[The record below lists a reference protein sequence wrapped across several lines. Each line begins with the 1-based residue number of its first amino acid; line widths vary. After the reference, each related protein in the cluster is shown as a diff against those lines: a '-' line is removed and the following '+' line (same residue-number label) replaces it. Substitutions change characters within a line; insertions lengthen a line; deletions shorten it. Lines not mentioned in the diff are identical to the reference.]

1 MRHNNLTI
9 EKAFVS
15 LTFVFVLSTSFTY
28 TVKAND
34 FDDNY
39 EYDYELYNSLSEL
52 EQKDKK
58 VLEKLNALDKRSMS
72 GNVFQ
77 AGVVQFTY
85 GTSIPTIVCAVL
97 EITDISLE
105 KGERILSVQ
114 IGDGARWSIESAIS
128 GSYENS
134 VEHIIVKPL
143 DIALKT
149 SLLIATDRRTYHLR
163 LKSSKADFMPAV
175 KFYYPNQALE
185 STNSF
190 ELLKRQRQEPSS
202 MQYANYDRKPN
213 QEALQKVSFN
223 QNSKGKVSK
232 KANRQYI
239 FNLKGDR
246 KVVPINAYTDGQK
259 TYIQMAKNSKADFMP
274 NLSLVTQKSGL
285 FSKEQLSQVNY
296 RIIAN
301 TYVVDGIYDHLTLT
315 LNAEGKTYRADI
327 IKRA

>member
-1 MRHNNLTI
+1 MILRNFNKLTL
-9 EKAFVS
+9 A
-15 LTFVFVLSTSFTY
+15 LVLYTAFTY

-34 FDDNY
+34 FDNNY
-39 EYDYELYNSLSEL
+39 EYDYELYNLQSEL

-58 VLEKLNALDKRSMS
+58 VLEKLNALDQKSMS

-143 DIALKT
+143 DAALKT

-163 LKSSKADFMPAV
+163 LKSSKVEFMPAV
-175 KFYYPNQALE
+175 KFYYPNQAVE

-190 ELLKRQRQEPSS
+190 ELLKRQRQTPST
-202 MQYANYDRKPN
+202 MQYTNYDKAPTQSN
-213 QEALQKVSFN
+213 LQKTNFTQS
-223 QNSKGKVSK
+223 SKSK
-232 KANRQYI
+232 TAKNNRKYI

-259 TYIQMAKNSKADFMP
+259 TYIQMAKNNRSDALP
-274 NLSLVTQKSGL
+274 NLSLVTQKRGL
-285 FSKEQLSQVNY
+285 FKKEQLSQVNY
-296 RIIAN
+296 RIVAN
-301 TYVVDGIYDHLTLT
+301 TYIVDGIYDHLTLT
-315 LNAEGKTYRADI
+315 LNADGKTYRADI
-327 IKRA
+327 TKRA